1 VSRNQKIAYRGC
13 LLALALVLSFL
24 ESLIPVFFG
33 VPGIRLG
40 LANIVTVYTLYRLS
54 APDACFVTLARIL
67 LAALL
72 FGNVTTMIYSLA
84 GAALSL
90 GVMLPAKRLPFLSSM
105 GVSILGGAFHNV
117 GQLLAAALI
126 LNAKGVLSFTAILL
140 PVGALAGGVIGV
152 AAGVLIRKVPIG
164 DEEEEEDD
172 PTDSGE
178 D

>member
-1 VSRNQKIAYRGC
+1 
-13 LLALALVLSFL
+13 
-24 ESLIPVFFG
+24 
-33 VPGIRLG
+33 
-40 LANIVTVYTLYRLS
+40 
-54 APDACFVTLARIL
+54 
-67 LAALL
+67 
-72 FGNVTTMIYSLA
+72 
-84 GAALSL
+84 
-90 GVMLPAKRLPFLSSM
+90 
-105 GVSILGGAFHNV
+105 V